1 MHAIIKVT
9 CIFGNAGMIKADKF
23 VKFIDRMKGMVKNMQ
38 SSVKIMGIDIDMLSN
53 DVFIEKINE
62 YLKDDKM
69 DVILFASADM
79 INHAAE
85 DDKYHEIIDKAELF
99 LPGEEALL
107 TNYKV
112 DMLEAGGMVVS
123 CKSFGVMLENLW
135 KQDRVIYIVADSEE
149 DVENLRNYCKKNQPE
164 LKVAGDCVYSEEV
177 EDAAIVNEI
186 NSCTPDILLVDLES
200 SIQEKWI
207 IEHVKLLNAKICIA
221 IGGVAGIIMA
231 EEKKVPVWI
240 EKIGLTKLYEK
251 FAIERIPQKFMKAKF
266 FSKRIDRYNTK
277 NDQ

>member
-1 MHAIIKVT
+1 
-9 CIFGNAGMIKADKF
+9 MIKADKF

-112 DMLEAGGMVVS
+112 DML
-123 CKSFGVMLENLW
+123 
-135 KQDRVIYIVADSEE
+135 DSEE

-164 LKVAGDCVYSEEV
+164 LKVAGDCVYSEEI

>member
-1 MHAIIKVT
+1 
-9 CIFGNAGMIKADKF
+9 MIKADKF

-149 DVENLRNYCKKNQPE
+149 DVENLRNYCKK
-164 LKVAGDCVYSEEV
+164 KSTG
-177 EDAAIVNEI
+177 I
-186 NSCTPDILLVDLES
+186 ES
-200 SIQEKWI
+200 GRR
-207 IEHVKLLNAKICIA
+207 LCL
-221 IGGVAGIIMA
+221 
-231 EEKKVPVWI
+231 
-240 EKIGLTKLYEK
+240 
-251 FAIERIPQKFMKAKF
+251 F
-266 FSKRIDRYNTK
+266 
-277 NDQ
+277 

>member
-1 MHAIIKVT
+1 
-9 CIFGNAGMIKADKF
+9 MIKADKF

-112 DMLEAGGMVVS
+112 DMLEAGGMGVS

-164 LKVAGDCVYSEEV
+164 LKVAGDCVYSEEI